1 MKYLLNQFIIHVK
14 SILWLGI
21 IFCYSEGLAQDST
34 ANQLREELQITV
46 DNDALLFYKNDKYYS
61 SGIFIKYRRLIR
73 EDRLWFR
80 MFNKNDNLS
89 KAIVSYDFVHKMYT
103 AKDIDEGDEANV
115 DRPYAGLF
123 NVNVAM
129 NYHFKNNSTL
139 IFEYDLGLLGPGT
152 RTDDIQIW
160 WHDFLNMKTPRGWQY
175 QINNTISTNLSIL
188 YQKRVLKAG
197 RSVDFITEQFAQVG
211 TIRNNIRSGLTM
223 RWGKFGGLDNTVYTH
238 SKLSQI
244 KKKVKDIPKE
254 ERLQEFY
261 FYINATVER
270 VFYNA
275 TIEGNL
281 LGEPTTFTKDANPWV
296 FHHTWG
302 FGRSGRLFDWR
313 IALIFRSTE
322 VKEAS
327 KHKYVGITLA
337 QRF

>member
-1 MKYLLNQFIIHVK
+1 MATTWLV
-14 SILWLGI
+14 ILSFSAGVI
-21 IFCYSEGLAQDST
+21 AQDST
-34 ANQLREELQITV
+34 ANRLRKELHITV
-46 DNDALLFYKNDKYYS
+46 DNDALLFGKNDKYYS
-61 SGIFIKYRRLIR
+61 SGIFIKYRRLIS
-73 EDRLWFR
+73 EDGVLFR
-80 MFNKNDNLS
+80 MFNKNANLS

-103 AKDIDEGDEANV
+103 AKAIDERDESNI
-115 DRPYAGLF
+115 DRPYAGLL
-123 NVNVAM
+123 NATVAM

-139 IFEYDLGLLGPGT
+139 IFEYDLGWLGPGT

-175 QINNTISTNLSIL
+175 QINNTIASNLSVL

-223 RWGKFGGLDNTVYTH
+223 RWGKFGGLDNTVYTY
-238 SKLSQI
+238 SKLGQV
-244 KKKVKDIPKE
+244 KKKVSDIPE
-254 ERLQEFY
+254 NERLQEFY
-261 FYINATVER
+261 FYINATIEH
-270 VFYNA
+270 VFYNT
-275 TIEGNL
+275 TIEGNF
-281 LGEPTTFTKDANPWV
+281 LGEPSSFTKEANPWV

-327 KHKYVGITLA
+327 KHKYVGITLV

>member
-1 MKYLLNQFIIHVK
+1 MATTWLV
-14 SILWLGI
+14 ILSLSTEVI
-21 IFCYSEGLAQDST
+21 AQDST
-34 ANQLREELQITV
+34 ANRLRKELHITV
-46 DNDALLFYKNDKYYS
+46 DNDALLFGKNDKYYS
-61 SGIFIKYRRLIR
+61 SGIFIKYRRLIS
-73 EDRLWFR
+73 EDGVLFR
-80 MFNKNDNLS
+80 IFNKNGNLS

-103 AKDIDEGDEANV
+103 AKAIDERDESNI
-115 DRPYAGLF
+115 DRPYAGLL
-123 NVNVAM
+123 NATVAM

-139 IFEYDLGLLGPGT
+139 IFEYDLGWLGPGT

-175 QINNTISTNLSIL
+175 QINNTIASNLSVL

-223 RWGKFGGLDNTVYTH
+223 RLGKFGGLDNTVYTY
-238 SKLSQI
+238 SKLGQV
-244 KKKVKDIPKE
+244 KKKVSDIPE
-254 ERLQEFY
+254 NERLQEFY
-261 FYINATVER
+261 FYINATIEH
-270 VFYNA
+270 VFYNT
-275 TIEGNL
+275 TIEGNF
-281 LGEPTTFTKDANPWV
+281 LGEPSSFTKEANPWV

-327 KHKYVGITLA
+327 KHKYVGITLV

>member
-1 MKYLLNQFIIHVK
+1 LKYTANQLLTNLRSTI
-14 SILWLGI
+14 WLGM
-21 IFCYSEGLAQDST
+21 IFFSLEGLAQDST
-34 ANQLREELQITV
+34 ANRLRKELHITV

-61 SGIFIKYRRLIR
+61 SGIFIKYRRLIS
-73 EDRLWFR
+73 EDRVWFR
-80 MFNKNDNLS
+80 MLNKNGNLS

-103 AKDIDEGDEANV
+103 AKDIDEGDESNV

-123 NVNVAM
+123 NANVAM

-175 QINNTISTNLSIL
+175 QINNTIATNLSVL
-188 YQKRVLKAG
+188 YQKRILKAG
-197 RSVDFITEQFAQVG
+197 RSLDFITEQFAQVG
-211 TIRNNIRSGLTM
+211 TIRNNVRSGLTM
-223 RWGKFGGLDNTVYTH
+223 RWGKFGSLDNTIYTY
-238 SKLSQI
+238 SKLGQV
-244 KKKVKDIPKE
+244 KKKVKDIPE
-254 ERLQEFY
+254 LERLQEFY
-261 FYINATVER
+261 FYINATIEH
-270 VFYNA
+270 VFYNT
-275 TIEGNL
+275 TIEGNFV
-281 LGEPTTFTKDANPWV
+281 GEPSSFTKDANPWV

-313 IALIFRSTE
+313 IALVFRSTE

-327 KHKYVGITLA
+327 KHKYVGITLV